1 MISVGKI
8 LAILC
13 TTLHVTR
20 ARTTILKASADTSI
34 RRDRSEDNYGSSR
47 HLTVINR
54 FNERFARAA
63 LIKFDTSDVDI
74 NDQSIKLR
82 LFVADL
88 DKTETPKKVIIHKLQ
103 NDFNENEIS
112 WDTFDHHLYDGKKL
126 QFEVHNSH
134 VNSMGQVDVTSLY
147 TPGEDLKLAI
157 YVEGRGFIKF
167 VSKDH
172 DYDDRSPYLVF
183 QNKES

>member
-1 MISVGKI
+1 MISAGKI
-8 LAILC
+8 LAILFA
-13 TTLHVTR
+13 TLHVTR
-20 ARTTILKASADTSI
+20 ATILKASADTSI

-47 HLTVINR
+47 YLTVINR
-54 FNERFARAA
+54 FNKRFARVA
-63 LIKFDTSDVDI
+63 LVKFDTSDVDI

-88 DKTETPKKVIIHKLQ
+88 DETETPKKVIIHKLQ
-103 NDFNENEIS
+103 SDFDENDIS
-112 WDTFDHHLYDGKKL
+112 WDTFDHNLFNGKNL
-126 QFEVHNSH
+126 QFEVHNNH

-167 VSKDH
+167 ASKDH
-172 DYDDRSPYLVF
+172 GYDDRSPYLLF
-183 QNKES
+183 QNVEL